1 MKKRI
6 ILILIV
12 ALIFSCNSKKEATKI
27 ENQNINRIWMLVNFK
42 NYSKESL
49 IKKSAFLDLTNSE
62 NASAKMGCNN
72 LSFAY
77 KVKED
82 TISFSEGIATRM
94 FCEDMS
100 LENDFYKEISS
111 INNYKIEGH
120 KLLLTSSKG
129 EKMEFIAQDWD

>member
-1 MKKRI
+1 
-6 ILILIV
+6 
-12 ALIFSCNSKKEATKI
+12 
-27 ENQNINRIWMLVNFK
+27 MLVNFK